1 LRCFSSLAGANGAKR
16 FGDFRFL
23 VRCNRK
29 LLYGKAREATYTGKR
44 RGIRTETANRESNSK
59 ISSSIEGVPR
69 RVTLTIPANFMLIA
83 TLDRHP
89 CMQSVE
95 LNLSGKGSVA
105 T

>member
-1 LRCFSSLAGANGAKR
+1 VEVTPKFHR
-16 FGDFRFL
+16 
-23 VRCNRK
+23 
-29 LLYGKAREATYTGKR
+29 
-44 RGIRTETANRESNSK
+44 
-59 ISSSIEGVPR
+59 SIEGVPR

-83 TLDRHP
+83 TLDKHP